1 MFIILDAIV
10 NFCYS
15 QKNNLEL
22 NAETFL
28 SSSDSFWSQK
38 RYTES
43 INFTIKS
50 IHIADSCNQLD
61 LKNKGQYKLSER
73 YFYLAKFK
81 ESYTQLQQAHLLND
95 SLSKI
100 KYTNSLAKIEDCFA
114 KEKIKM
120 QTDLE
125 TIGTKQK
132 QLTEEKKKIE
142 FNYLLIF
149 SGILFLLFLTLLFS
163 LVKNRNTKRII
174 LKLKREAEKNQL
186 IVENKNT
193 QIQIK
198 EKEILHSINYLQ
210 RIQSAHLNSALLLS
224 KNSTEYFILHEPR
237 EIISGDFY
245 WATEIRKLRPGKMFS
260 EKGSIESKG
269 INEKSDFIV
278 VCGNCDGHRISGAI
292 LSLLTINKLNETI
305 NEKKIN
311 KPGLILD
318 NLQKEISQTL
328 SPINENDFKGI
339 DCTLLRFDFETKT
352 LHYSAA
358 NNSFYLLRNGKINI
372 CPADKITLG
381 KYMPEGP
388 AFASYSFGLEKGD
401 LIYLFTENVRNQ
413 FEFNNLENILITNHQ
428 KSLEEQK
435 NILKIAHS
443 NLTGNS
449 IDILI
454 AGIRI

>member
-1 MFIILDAIV
+1 M
-10 NFCYS
+10 
-15 QKNNLEL
+15 
-22 NAETFL
+22 
-28 SSSDSFWSQK
+28 
-38 RYTES
+38 
-43 INFTIKS
+43 
-50 IHIADSCNQLD
+50 
-61 LKNKGQYKLSER
+61 
-73 YFYLAKFK
+73 
-81 ESYTQLQQAHLLND
+81 
-95 SLSKI
+95 
-100 KYTNSLAKIEDCFA
+100 
-114 KEKIKM
+114 
-120 QTDLE
+120 
-125 TIGTKQK
+125 K
-132 QLTEEKKKIE
+132 QL
-142 FNYLLIF
+142 
-149 SGILFLLFLTLLFS
+149 
-163 LVKNRNTKRII
+163 
-174 LKLKREAEKNQL
+174 
-186 IVENKNT
+186 
-193 QIQIK
+193 
-198 EKEILHSINYLQ
+198 
-210 RIQSAHLNSALLLS
+210 
-224 KNSTEYFILHEPR
+224 
-237 EIISGDFY
+237 
-245 WATEIRKLRPGKMFS
+245 M
-260 EKGSIESKG
+260 
-269 INEKSDFIV
+269 
-278 VCGNCDGHRISGAI
+278 
-292 LSLLTINKLNETI
+292 
-305 NEKKIN
+305 KKIN